1 MMETIWAPGLAREAT
16 HCRVCPA
23 SALPAAALRTRS
35 KLGLAG
41 ALGAVSATMLP
52 RWAVASAVS
61 MASFAFI
68 ASASV
73 SSWRV
78 GGVAALDVF
87 QVAVV
92 VTRRRASSAARGGLR
107 GGPAGGS
114 DPGRHLA
121 GGRRVGLLGLLGLR
135 HGCLRAGLREPVRA
149 GDGLPRAEQLL
160 VEVPEGAERGG
171 RPTDER
177 AARLCGCGHLQSPS
191 SVLGG
196 LWISGRRL
204 LGGRPLT
211 GGRFHP

>member
-92 VTRRRASSAARGGLR
+92 VTRRRASPAGRGGLR
-107 GGPAGGS
+107 GGPADGS

-121 GGRRVGLLGLLGLR
+121 GGRRVGLLGLR

-177 AARLCGCGHLQSPS
+177 AARLRGCGHLQSPS
-191 SVLGG
+191 SVLGRPVD
-196 LWISGRRL
+196 IRPTPSGGPPVNR
-204 LGGRPLT
+204 
-211 GGRFHP
+211 GRFQR